1 MAFILL
7 GVLGVVWPP
16 GLACPHPFSFI
27 CWLWSCRC
35 RACSY
40 TWSASTVPSSGYLL
54 VLVPLLLSHGP
65 QLSNLGLQSASNSF
79 FQLWCPCMGVLGLGS
94 AVTLLETTLQS
105 LLQTPCTQSPASP
118 CSFVF
123 FVRQGLSWNLEL
135 RISTTLS
142 GQQALRICPSSPSCW
157 AYRCLSLCPAFMFV
171 LGNPN

>member
-1 MAFILL
+1 MGVLIINSLCGKAQTPQDPFSCQLWVLAVGPVCWGRAYLVKSIRRQKALMAFILL

-105 LLQTPCTQSPASP
+105 LL
-118 CSFVF
+118 
-123 FVRQGLSWNLEL
+123 
-135 RISTTLS
+135 
-142 GQQALRICPSSPSCW
+142 
-157 AYRCLSLCPAFMFV
+157 
-171 LGNPN
+171 